1 MIDGHL
7 GVHPVNEGDELLAAA
22 TRIDLAEDARGAR
35 FEGGEQAS

>member
-1 MIDGHL
+1 M
-7 GVHPVNEGDELLAAA
+7 NSLAAA